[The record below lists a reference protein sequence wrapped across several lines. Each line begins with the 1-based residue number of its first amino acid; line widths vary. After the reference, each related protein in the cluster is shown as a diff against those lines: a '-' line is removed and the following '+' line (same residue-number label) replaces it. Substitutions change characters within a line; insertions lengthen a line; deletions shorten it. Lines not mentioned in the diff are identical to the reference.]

1 MNLCLNRLFLC
12 FCRERNERERRK
24 KCLKKN
30 QILRIEL
37 RTSNVNPIERN
48 VHVALYISLSF
59 PIWFRSDCIHIA
71 LSYSLYQMVD
81 REPLLVE
88 IVITARVSKHKN
100 IVQSIFIVAFW
111 RIGNKIMI
119 IKTIS
124 NIWTVWVGQ
133 FRNDSIDCHHL
144 NGNIPLPWMENRRKC
159 NQSEIQITVWYYDRC
174 HIPNMS
180 ITVQHHL
187 INCKLK
193 IILQDGKEAASMQ
206 PTALLTV

>member
-1 MNLCLNRLFLC
+1 MLVQCSKQSYQSVGFFFYESVSQSLISLFLSRAKRK
-12 FCRERNERERRK
+12 REEKNVWR
-24 KCLKKN
+24 KN

-111 RIGNKIMI
+111 RIGNEIMI

-144 NGNIPLPWMENRRKC
+144 NAIF
-159 NQSEIQITVWYYDRC
+159 RC
-174 HIPNMS
+174 HGWKIGEN
-180 ITVQHHL
+180 V
-187 INCKLK
+187 INQKFKSPYDIMIAVISQICPSQCN
-193 IILQDGKEAASMQ
+193 II
-206 PTALLTV
+206 